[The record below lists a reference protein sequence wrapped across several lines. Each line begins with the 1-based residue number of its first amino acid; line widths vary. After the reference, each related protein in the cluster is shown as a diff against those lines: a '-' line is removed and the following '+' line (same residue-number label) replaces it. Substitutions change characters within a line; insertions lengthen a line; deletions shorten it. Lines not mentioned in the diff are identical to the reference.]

1 MSTAVATYSDKLN
14 KYLHQ
19 KGVIGDTFKA
29 LEDNTGVQRLY
40 IGYGVIGLVVTWL
53 AFGFGA
59 QLLANFIGF
68 AYPAYCSIAAL
79 ESKVKN
85 DDIQWLTYWVV
96 FSAFHV
102 VEYFADFIA
111 GWVPFYWLS
120 KVIFL
125 VWCMAPLESN
135 GSKIIYTNV
144 ILPLFRKHHGTIDS
158 AISKAGDKA
167 GDLFDK
173 AMEKAKDYAA
183 EQQLNKND

>member
-1 MSTAVATYSDKLN
+1 MSAAVATYSDKLN
-14 KYLHQ
+14 KVLHQ
-19 KGVIGDTFKA
+19 KGVIGDTFKT
-29 LEDNTGVQRLY
+29 LEANSGVQRLY
-40 IGYGVIGLVVTWL
+40 IGYGIIGFVLLWL
-53 AFGFGA
+53 AFGFGG
-59 QLLANFIGF
+59 QLVANAIGF
-68 AYPAYCSIAAL
+68 AYPAYCSIQAL
-79 ESKVKN
+79 ESKNTK
-85 DDIQWLTYWVV
+85 DDVQWLTYWVV

-120 KVIFL
+120 KCLFM

-135 GSKIIYTNV
+135 GSNV
-144 ILPLFRKHHGTIDS
+144 IYNKLILPAYKKHSGSIDQV
-158 AISKAGDKA
+158 IDNAGSKA